1 MISLVDISGEN
12 PYKASVCTMETMI
25 SKMLQKV
32 HLEQMEV
39 ELIYGLTRKFSK
51 NLFYE
56 NPPFSN
62 PKFMKNGQFFLSKR
76 LLNMD

>member
-39 ELIYGLTRKFSK
+39 ELIYGLTRKSSK
-51 NLFYE
+51 NLF
-56 NPPFSN
+56 
-62 PKFMKNGQFFLSKR
+62 
-76 LLNMD
+76 